1 MTQNNR
7 RAFFKGLLHEV
18 VSGTLGAFQSGMEEK
33 KREEGLEAFFSSYES
48 SYALSLNYPDD
59 IILESAR
66 MAGIPTEG
74 REKIDIVKDL
84 FFQQGGESHR
94 P

>member
-1 MTQNNR
+1 MTDESR
-7 RAFFKGLLHEV
+7 RAFFRGFVEEAFAR
-18 VSGTLGAFQSGMEEK
+18 TLGAFQSGLEEK
-33 KREEGLEAFFSSYES
+33 RREEDFEAFFSSYES

-84 FFQQGGESHR
+84 FLQQRG
-94 P
+94 

>member
-1 MTQNNR
+1 MTDQSR
-7 RAFFKGLLHEV
+7 RAFFRGFVEETLAR
-18 VSGTLGAFQSGMEEK
+18 TLGAFQSGLEEK
-33 KREEGLEAFFSSYES
+33 RREEDLEAFFSSYES

-74 REKIDIVKDL
+74 REKIEIVKDL
-84 FFQQGGESHR
+84 FLQQRG
-94 P
+94 